1 MAALVIIG
9 ELEKLHEK
17 AGQRYHS
24 MHQRE
29 GRRRGGLRGEGEASP
44 RRNRRYLATESVNS
58 GEEFQQPG
66 GVFCRGER
74 EERERRAGA
83 FIGSSFDGLLLAD

>member
-1 MAALVIIG
+1 VVVG
-9 ELEKLHEK
+9 ELEKLQEK
-17 AGQRYHS
+17 AGQRHHS
-24 MHQRE
+24 TRQRE
-29 GRRRGGLRGEGEASP
+29 GSRRGVFKGEGEAAP
-44 RRNRRYLATESVNS
+44 RQNRRCLAVAPASS

-83 FIGSSFDGLLLAD
+83 FIGSSLDGLLLAD

>member
-1 MAALVIIG
+1 MC
-9 ELEKLHEK
+9 
-17 AGQRYHS
+17 
-24 MHQRE
+24 QRE
-29 GRRRGGLRGEGEASP
+29 RRMREGSGGERGASP
-44 RRNRRYLATESVNS
+44 RRNRRCLAAEPVSS

-83 FIGSSFDGLLLAD
+83 FIGLSLDGLLLVD